1 MAETVKTPLR
11 MGSNLTLGHMPS
23 LLKKSVDEL
32 PRNGPHGGT
41 TIMLQR
47 TVEFAEHVLLD
58 HHVLVDRLDDEIAIG
73 QDAEIEPGAKQPHAR
88 LDVGCGHPTLLG
100 RIVVV
105 APDRGHAAFQR
116 ILLCLDDRHWNSGI
130 EEVHRDAAA
139 HGAGADHPHL
149 SRATPLQTELT
160 DFFPSIRGFFS
171 SAI

>member
-88 LDVGCGHPTLLG
+88 LDVGCGHPTFLG

-105 APDRGHAAFQR
+105 APDRG
-116 ILLCLDDRHWNSGI
+116 
-130 EEVHRDAAA
+130 DAARWTCR
-139 HGAGADHPHL
+139 
-149 SRATPLQTELT
+149 STRA
-160 DFFPSIRGFFS
+160 
-171 SAI
+171 